1 MYRLVASDMDE
12 TFLGAGHLVPPAN
25 VEALRRMREL
35 GVLFVPSSGRPYRS
49 IMSSLADIDSAL
61 LADSYVISYNGGF
74 INRYGDDTPLLSTV
88 MDRDVLRWLYA
99 YAVERRICM
108 HVYTESG
115 RILTQ
120 FVNDVERGYI
130 ANLSDIE
137 ELPDD
142 ADAIEAA
149 GGEEFP
155 KIIFMDP
162 DFSRMKALGA
172 KLRPVLDPAL
182 VDITYSSN
190 RYVEFV
196 PHGVNKGTGLAHLAD
211 LLGIDIAETIGVG
224 DSENDR
230 AMIEAAGLG
239 VGVANVSDDMRPCC
253 DLVLDT
259 CADDGAFPELV
270 RRVIEPACGDFSAR

>member
-1 MYRLVASDMDE
+1 MYRLIASDMDE
-12 TFLGAGHLVPPAN
+12 TFLDEGHIVPPAN
-25 VEALRRMREL
+25 VAALERLREL

-49 IMSSLADIDSAL
+49 IMTSLADIDPAL
-61 LADSYVISYNGGF
+61 LAGSYVISYNGGF
-74 INRYGDDTPLLSTV
+74 INRYGDETPLLRTV
-88 MDRDVLRWLYA
+88 MDRDVLRWLYD

-120 FVNDVERGYI
+120 FVNDVERSYI
-130 ANLSDIE
+130 ENLSDIE

-149 GGEEFP
+149 AGEEFP

-162 DFSRMKALGA
+162 DFSKMKALGA
-172 KLRPVLDPAL
+172 KLRPELDPAL

-196 PHGVNKGTGLAHLAD
+196 PHDVNKGTGLAHLAE
-211 LLGIDIAETIGVG
+211 LLGIDMADTIGIG
-224 DSENDR
+224 DSENDM
-230 AMIEAAGLG
+230 AMIQAAGLG
-239 VGVANVSDDMRPCC
+239 VGVANVSDGTRPFCDM
-253 DLVLDT
+253 VLDT
-259 CADDGAFPELV
+259 TADDGALPELLK
-270 RRVIEPACGDFSAR
+270 RVIEPEHNAR

>member
-12 TFLGAGHLVPPAN
+12 TFLDAAHAVPPAN
-25 VEALRRMREL
+25 VDAIARMREL

-49 IMSSLADIDSAL
+49 IMSSLAGIDPAL
-61 LADSYVISYNGGF
+61 FRDSYVISYNGGF
-74 INRYGDDTPLLSTV
+74 INRYGDDTPIYSTV
-88 MDRDVLRWLYA
+88 MDPDVILWLYR
-99 YAVERRICM
+99 YAVEHRICV

-115 RILTQ
+115 RIFTQ
-120 FVNDVERGYI
+120 FMNDVERSYI
-130 ANLSDIE
+130 ANLPDIY

-142 ADAIEAA
+142 QCDLSFAA
-149 GGEEFP
+149 GETFP

-162 DFSRMKALGA
+162 DFARVKRLGEE
-172 KLRPVLDPAL
+172 LRPSLDPAV

-196 PHGVNKGTGLAHLAD
+196 PHGVNKGTGLAHLAE
-211 LLGIDIAETIGVG
+211 LLGIDMAETVGVG
-224 DSENDR
+224 DSENDL

-239 VGVANVSDDMRPCC
+239 VGVANVSDGARPAC

-270 RRVIEPACGDFSAR
+270 RRVIEPSCAQ

>member
-1 MYRLVASDMDE
+1 MYRLIASDMDE
-12 TFLGAGHLVPPAN
+12 TFLGEGHIVPPAN
-25 VEALRRMREL
+25 VAALERLREL

-49 IMSSLADIDSAL
+49 IMASLADIDPAL
-61 LADSYVISYNGGF
+61 LAGSYVISYNGGF
-74 INRYGDDTPLLSTV
+74 INRYGDETPLLRTV
-88 MDRDVLRWLYA
+88 MDRDVLRWLYD

-120 FVNDVERGYI
+120 FVNDVERSYI
-130 ANLSDIE
+130 ENLSDIE

-142 ADAIEAA
+142 ADAIGAA

-162 DFSRMKALGA
+162 DFSKMKALGA
-172 KLRPVLDPAL
+172 KLRPELDPAL

-196 PHGVNKGTGLAHLAD
+196 PHDVNKGTGLAHLAE
-211 LLGIDIAETIGVG
+211 LLGIDMADTIGIG
-224 DSENDR
+224 DSENDL
-230 AMIEAAGLG
+230 AMIQAAGLG
-239 VGVANVSDDMRPCC
+239 VGVANVSDGTRPFCDM
-253 DLVLDT
+253 VLDT
-259 CADDGAFPELV
+259 TADDGALPELLK
-270 RRVIEPACGDFSAR
+270 RVIEPEHNAW

>member
-12 TFLGAGHLVPPAN
+12 TFLGAGHTVPPAN
-25 VEALRRMREL
+25 VQALVRMREL

-49 IMSSLADIDSAL
+49 IMASLAGIDPAL
-61 LADSYVISYNGGF
+61 FEGSYVISYNGGF
-74 INRYGDDTPLLSTV
+74 INRYGEDAPIRSTV
-88 MDRDVLRWLYA
+88 MDPDVLAWLYR

-115 RILTQ
+115 RIFAQ
-120 FVNDVERGYI
+120 FLNDVERGYI
-130 ANLSDIE
+130 ANLSDIY
-137 ELPDD
+137 ELPDTQRD
-142 ADAIEAA
+142 LSFAQ
-149 GGEEFP
+149 GESFP

-162 DFSRMKALGA
+162 DFARVKRLGEE
-172 KLRPVLDPAL
+172 LRPSLDPVL

-196 PHGVNKGTGLAHLAD
+196 PHGVNKGTGLAHLAE
-211 LLGIDIAETIGVG
+211 LLGIDMAETVGVG
-224 DSENDR
+224 DSENDL

-239 VGVANVSDDMRPCC
+239 VGVANVSDGARPAC

-270 RRVIEPACGDFSAR
+270 RRVIEPSCTR

>member
-12 TFLGAGHLVPPAN
+12 TFLGAGHTVPPAN
-25 VEALRRMREL
+25 VQALVRMREL

-49 IMSSLADIDSAL
+49 IMASLAGIDPAL
-61 LADSYVISYNGGF
+61 FEGSYVISYNGGF
-74 INRYGDDTPLLSTV
+74 INRYGEDAPIRSTV
-88 MDRDVLRWLYA
+88 MDPDVLAWLYR

-115 RILTQ
+115 RVFAQLL
-120 FVNDVERGYI
+120 NDVERGYI
-130 ANLSDIE
+130 ANLSDIY

-142 ADAIEAA
+142 QRDLSFA
-149 GGEEFP
+149 GGESFP

-162 DFSRMKALGA
+162 DFARVKRLGEE
-172 KLRPVLDPAL
+172 LRPSLDPAL

-196 PHGVNKGTGLAHLAD
+196 PHGVNKGTGLAHLAE
-211 LLGIDIAETIGVG
+211 LLGIDMAETVGVG
-224 DSENDR
+224 DSENDL

-239 VGVANVSDDMRPCC
+239 VGVANVSDGARPAC

-270 RRVIEPACGDFSAR
+270 RRVIEPSCTR